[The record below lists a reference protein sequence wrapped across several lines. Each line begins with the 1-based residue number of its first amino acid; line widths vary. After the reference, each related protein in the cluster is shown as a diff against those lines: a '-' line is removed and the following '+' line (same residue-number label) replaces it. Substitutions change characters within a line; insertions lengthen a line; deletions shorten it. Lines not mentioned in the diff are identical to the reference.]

1 MYITAGRYMPCR
13 TGIKQICRRRMEKMK
28 AGDRMA
34 AINRVLKKIP
44 RLTYCVVVGLSVS
57 AIINILVCQ
66 SVRVS
71 GSSMEPSYH
80 DGDGL
85 IMEKVSYKVGN
96 PERFDVVVFTRNGNY
111 YLVKRI
117 IGLPGETVHI
127 NPDGEIFIDG
137 RLLEEYYGMEP
148 IDDAGVA
155 ENTIIL
161 GSDEYF
167 VLGDNRN
174 NSADSRN
181 AGIGNV
187 SIGEIS
193 GKIMW

>member
-1 MYITAGRYMPCR
+1 MK
-13 TGIKQICRRRMEKMK
+13 TGNRI
-28 AGDRMA
+28 A
-34 AINRVLKKIP
+34 AIKRALKKITG
-44 RLTYCVVVGLSVS
+44 LTYYVVIGMSVS
-57 AIINILVCQ
+57 VITNIFVCQ
-66 SVRVS
+66 SVSVS

-80 DGDGL
+80 DGDRH
-85 IMEKVSYKVGN
+85 IMEKVSYRVGG
-96 PERFDVVVFTRNGNY
+96 PERFDVVVFPRGENY

-117 IGLPGETVHI
+117 IGLPGETVRI
-127 NPDGEIFIDG
+127 NSDSEIFING
-137 RLLEEYYGMEP
+137 MLLEENYGMEP
-148 IDDAGVA
+148 IRDAGIA
-155 ENTIIL
+155 EHAVIL

-187 SIGEIS
+187 RIGEIS

>member
-1 MYITAGRYMPCR
+1 
-13 TGIKQICRRRMEKMK
+13 MK
-28 AGDRMA
+28 KGNRMA
-34 AINRVLKKIP
+34 AINRALKKIP
-44 RLTYCVVVGLSVS
+44 GLTYCVVIGLSVS
-57 AIINILVCQ
+57 AIINIFVCQ
-66 SVRVS
+66 SVSVS

-80 DGDGL
+80 DGDRL
-85 IMEKVSYKVGN
+85 IMEKVSYRVGN
-96 PERFDVVVFTRNGNY
+96 PERFDVVVFPRNGNY
-111 YLVKRI
+111 YLVKRV

-127 NPDGEIFIDG
+127 SSSGEIFIDG
-137 RLLEEYYGMEP
+137 RLLEESYGMES
-148 IDDAGVA
+148 IDDAGIAGNSVV
-155 ENTIIL
+155 L
-161 GSDEYF
+161 GIGEYF